1 MRIAHINVTA
11 TLSTGRIAV
20 ALCRAAV
27 QAGHR
32 ALLCHSRGHA
42 PGDVPSLRIGNKP
55 DLYVHLGL
63 ARLTDR
69 AGFFSRGATKRLIRQ
84 LEAYQPDLIHLHNL
98 HGYYLHLPTLF
109 RYLKEKDLPV
119 VWTLHDC
126 WAYTGHCAYYTLAR
140 NAPPLREA
148 KRRRAARET
157 LGCDRWQGGCGHCP
171 LKHAYPASWLLDQSA
186 RNWREKR
193 GLFCG
198 LRHMVLATPSEWL
211 REEVQRS
218 FLGGYPTY
226 ALPNGI
232 DLEAFQPC
240 MDELFM
246 RDVVR
251 FYGLEN
257 TGGRRLVLS
266 VAAVWDERKGLE
278 DLIALGEALGPEYC
292 VVAVGLD
299 EYQIAALPAGTVLGV
314 KRTGNLK
321 DLCALYTAAD
331 LYVSASHEES
341 MGMTLLE
348 ALACGTQVLCYGATA
363 MPEIVTGDVGETV
376 PLGDISAMAAAAR
389 RLCQAPRAAEA
400 CRARAAEYKAEKCFG
415 AYIRLY
421 ENMYRHSPAY
431 ERAVQSAREKARPT
445 AED

>member
-1 MRIAHINVTA
+1 MRIAQINVTA

-20 ALCRAAV
+20 ALCRTAIE
-27 QAGHR
+27 AGHR
-32 ALLCHSRGHA
+32 ALLCHSREHA
-42 PGDVPSLRIGNKP
+42 PGDIPSLRIGNKP

-69 AGFFSRGATKRLIRQ
+69 AGFFSRLATKKLIRQ
-84 LEAYQPDLIHLHNL
+84 LEAFKPDLIHLHNL
-98 HGYYLHLPTLF
+98 HGYYLRLPTLF

-193 GLFCG
+193 QLFCG
-198 LRHMVLATPSEWL
+198 LKHMVLATPSEWL
-211 REEVQRS
+211 RDEALHS
-218 FLGGYPTY
+218 FLGGYPIYT
-226 ALPNGI
+226 LPNGI

-240 MDELFM
+240 MDEQFM
-246 RDVVR
+246 RDVVK

-257 TGGRRLVLS
+257 TGGRKLVLS

-278 DLIALGEALGPEYC
+278 DLIALGEALGPDYC
-292 VVAVGLD
+292 VAAVGLD
-299 EYQIAALPAGTVLGV
+299 EYQLAALPKGAVMGV

-348 ALACGTQVLCYGATA
+348 ALACGTQVLCYDATA
-363 MPEIVTGDVGETV
+363 MPEIVTGDVGEVV
-376 PLGDISAMAAAAR
+376 PLGDVPAMAAAVR
-389 RLCQAPRAAEA
+389 RLCQAPRDAAA
-400 CRARAAEYKAEKCFG
+400 CRARAAAYEASKCFG
-415 AYIRLY
+415 AYLRLY